1 MLKKDRGQQRGRGVK
16 LQALDVRDTPGK
28 YQVFRAKCTLGMGT
42 VTQLLAGPVQSQLPR
57 CAKTE
62 QRVSLLIPALEGP
75 TWYCF
80 VVACAIFCRVVRCP
94 RGTQAPTDQSSRSF
108 TSFYLDRKK
117 QTHKQKPK
125 KHSIMKAAGTCGIS
139 WPPLRS
145 QLLALTSSN
154 TVELLNPRSSLILN
168 GMFPCLPRHF

>member
-42 VTQLLAGPVQSQLPR
+42 VTQLLAGPVQSQLSR

-80 VVACAIFCRVVRCP
+80 VVACAIFCGSQMPQRYTGSHRP
-94 RGTQAPTDQSSRSF
+94 E
-108 TSFYLDRKK
+108 LKEL
-117 QTHKQKPK
+117 H
-125 KHSIMKAAGTCGIS
+125 
-139 WPPLRS
+139 
-145 QLLALTSSN
+145 QLLS
-154 TVELLNPRSSLILN
+154 
-168 GMFPCLPRHF
+168 G